1 MDRIYLDH
9 SATTPVDARVLDAM
23 LPHLRD
29 GYGNASSAHALG
41 RRARVAVEE
50 SRERVAAHLGAEP
63 SEIIFTSGG
72 TEADNMALR
81 GMLQDSGRGL
91 VTSPLEHA
99 AILRCTERLAEIG
112 NPVTMLTPQ
121 ASGAVGPQEV
131 ERAITAETGLVS
143 LMYVNNELGTVMPLR
158 AISKVCRAHGVP
170 FHTDA
175 IQAASLLPLNVQ
187 ALGVDLMSL
196 SGHKMYGPK
205 GVGVLFVRAG
215 LDVRPL
221 LLGGAQERDRRGGT
235 ENVSAIVGMACA
247 LDLAMASRERNAA
260 HITRLRRCLEQG
272 IRTCLGADVVFNTPT
287 GDDAEVAPHILNVS
301 FTSAGGHP
309 LDGEMLLLNLDVQ
322 GIMVSAGS
330 ACASGALEPSHV
342 LLGLGRDR
350 ETASATLRFS
360 LGKDTTA
367 AEIDAT
373 VTRLADIL
381 ARMREHRVVPS
392 QSRPISPVWNAH

>member
-1 MDRIYLDH
+1 MNRIYLDH
-9 SATTPVDARVLDAM
+9 SATTPVDTRVLDAM

-50 SRERVAAHLGAEP
+50 SRERVAAHLGAKP

-81 GMLQDSGRGL
+81 GMLQDSGQGL

-99 AILRCTERLAEIG
+99 AILRCAENLAETG
-112 NPVTMLTPQ
+112 HPVTMLEPQ
-121 ASGAVGPQEV
+121 ASGAVDPQEV

-143 LMYVNNELGTVMPLR
+143 LMYVNNELGTVTPLE
-158 AISKVCRAHGVP
+158 AISKVCHARGVLL
-170 FHTDA
+170 HTDA
-175 IQAASLLPLNVQ
+175 IQAASLLPLDVQ
-187 ALGVDLMSL
+187 AIGVDLMSL

-205 GVGVLFVRAG
+205 GVGVLFVRSG

-221 LLGGAQERDRRGGT
+221 LLGGAQERERRGGT
-235 ENVSAIVGMACA
+235 ENVAAIVGMACA
-247 LDLAMASRERNAA
+247 LDLAVAFRERNAA
-260 HITRLRRCLEQG
+260 HVTVLRQRLEQG
-272 IRTCLGADVVFNTPT
+272 IRTCLGAGVIFNTPT
-287 GDDAEVAPHILNVS
+287 GGAAEVAPHILSVS
-301 FTSAGGHP
+301 FLSTGSHP
-309 LDGEMLLLNLDVQ
+309 LDGEMLLLNLDVH

-342 LLGLGRDR
+342 LLGLGHDR

-367 AEIDAT
+367 AEIDTT
-373 VTRLADIL
+373 VARLTDIL
-381 ARMREHRVVPS
+381 VRMREHQAAPC
-392 QSRPISPVWNAH
+392 QS